1 MICLNKYVKIWAS
14 SYYLLSSVKLN
25 FDFLSPRDI
34 WVNWSK
40 YHVIHLFVSVNINNM
55 QFHEPKNYN
64 FISEQFESAVFAL
77 FNCVPPWWSWS
88 WSRGDIQTILNVSSH
103 VIFKFQV
110 LIYYSM
116 MFILIPRS
124 FLCIFFYQKKENK
137 KYASRGDRCQDTAS
151 PNWASK
157 CLGAWRVCFLIT
169 IIIYL

>member
-1 MICLNKYVKIWAS
+1 MIFCPPVTFGWIDQNIMLFICLCCLISIICNFMNPRSIIIFQNNTKVQC
-14 SYYLLSSVKLN
+14 LL
-25 FDFLSPRDI
+25 F
-34 WVNWSK
+34 
-40 YHVIHLFVSVNINNM
+40 
-55 QFHEPKNYN
+55 
-64 FISEQFESAVFAL
+64 
-77 FNCVPPWWSWS
+77 FNCVPPWWS

-103 VIFKFQV
+103 VIFNFQV

-151 PNWASK
+151 PNRASK